1 MELFSNP
8 EVWLSLLTLTALEIV
23 LGIDNIIFLSII
35 SARLPKSQQPLAR
48 KLGLAMALGG
58 RIIFLCSI
66 TWVMQLKDPVFAI
79 GAFDVSWRDVILFSG
94 GLFLIYKAT
103 TEIHASIAGLEE
115 DEKKVK
121 KLSFTSAII
130 QISLLDVVFAL
141 DSMIT
146 AVGLSDVLWVM
157 IAANV
162 IAMLIMLFASEA
174 VSAFINKYQTLKM
187 LALSF
192 LMMVGVAL
200 VADGLHFHIPRN
212 YIYFS
217 IAFSAMTEFLNI
229 TAHRKREKRS
239 SRKD

>member
-1 MELFSNP
+1 METLLHP
-8 EVWLSLLTLTALEIV
+8 EIWISLLTLSALEIV

-35 SARLPKSQQPLAR
+35 SARLPKSQQPRAR
-48 KLGLAMALGG
+48 KIGLTMALAG
-58 RIIFLCSI
+58 RIIFLSSI
-66 TWVMQLKDPVFAI
+66 TWVIQLKEPVLSV
-79 GAFDVSWRDVILFSG
+79 GTFDVSWRDIILFSG
-94 GLFLIYKAT
+94 GLFLLYKAT
-103 TEIHASIAGLEE
+103 TEIHATVAGIEE
-115 DEKKVK
+115 NEKKVK
-121 KLSFTSAII
+121 NLSFTTAIL
-130 QISLLDVVFAL
+130 QIAVLDVVFAL

-162 IAMLIMLFASEA
+162 IAMLIMVFASEA
-174 VSAFINKYQTLKM
+174 VSAFIEKYQSLKM

-217 IAFSAMTEFLNI
+217 IAFSAATEFLNI
-229 TAHRKREKRS
+229 TAHRKKEKRNVN
-239 SRKD
+239 KG

>member
-1 MELFSNP
+1 METLLNP
-8 EVWLSLLTLTALEIV
+8 EVWISLLTLTALEVV

-35 SARLPKSQQPLAR
+35 SARLPKREQPLAR
-48 KLGLAMALGG
+48 KIGLALALAG
-58 RIIFLCSI
+58 RIGFLFSI
-66 TWVMQLKDPVFAI
+66 TWVMQLKDPVMSV
-79 GAFDVSWRDVILFSG
+79 GTFDVSWRDIILFSG
-94 GLFLIYKAT
+94 GLFLVYKAT
-103 TEIHASIAGLEE
+103 TEIHASIEGMEE
-115 DEKKVK
+115 DEKRVK
-121 KLSFTSAII
+121 TISFASAIA
-130 QISLLDVVFAL
+130 QIAVLDVVFAL

-162 IAMLIMLFASEA
+162 VAMIIMLFASEA

-200 VADGLHFHIPRN
+200 VADGMHFHIPRN

-217 IAFSAMTEFLNI
+217 IAFSAATEFLNI
-229 TAHRKREKRS
+229 TATRKREKKS
-239 SRKD
+239 SKKA